1 MANLEIR
8 TEMYKAGIKYYEL
21 AKKVGIHPT
30 TLSAW
35 MREELDGEHLEQVEE
50 AIEKLKAEKK
60 AGGSV

>member
-8 TEMYKAGIKYYEL
+8 MEMYKAGIKHYEL

-35 MREELDGEHLEQVEE
+35 LRDELEGDHLEQVEN
-50 AIEKLKAEKK
+50 AIEELKVEKK
-60 AGGSV
+60 VGASV